1 MRIKF
6 SQEFQRKRDRITQLQ
21 EELRLLKEVGP
32 QVSIAAAGT
41 QTLMAAKKSSLVQT
55 VKVIKLNKE
64 CQVNF
69 ACNDCSDIRT
79 RFDELKTKHTELI
92 RKIGR

>member
-21 EELRLLKEVGP
+21 EELRLLKEMGP

-55 VKVIKLNKE
+55 EKVIKLNKE
-64 CQVNF
+64 CQVNS
-69 ACNDCSDIRT
+69 ACDDCSDIRT